1 MKARL
6 IRTDRIAAET
16 AAFTFD
22 LQDQLSFEAGQTC
35 DLTIPAPKYQDDHG
49 AIRTFSIASSP
60 ADTPRVLFATR
71 LTGTAFKRTLLEAEA
86 GLEIDVDGPYGSF
99 VLHKN
104 AAKPAV
110 FLTGGIGI
118 TPFRSIIKDA
128 TERRL
133 AHRLMLFYA
142 NRTPASAAFLSDLEG
157 WQAANPNFRL
167 VATVDDV
174 GGEPWSHQTGVMNA
188 AFIKPHLQ
196 DLANAIYYLAGPP
209 GFVKAMRT
217 ALDQLGA
224 DPDDIRTEEFSGY

>member
-1 MKARL
+1 
-6 IRTDRIAAET
+6 
-16 AAFTFD
+16 
-22 LQDQLSFEAGQTC
+22 
-35 DLTIPAPKYQDDHG
+35 
-49 AIRTFSIASSP
+49 
-60 ADTPRVLFATR
+60 
-71 LTGTAFKRTLLEAEA
+71 
-86 GLEIDVDGPYGSF
+86 
-99 VLHKN
+99 
-104 AAKPAV
+104 
-110 FLTGGIGI
+110 
-118 TPFRSIIKDA
+118 
-128 TERRL
+128 
-133 AHRLMLFYA
+133 MLFYA